1 MKQFRLF
8 FGLILFISIGFGG
21 CKIQKE
27 FSAPPIENADLFST
41 QTNDTLSFA
50 NASWWEFFNDAVLED
65 LINQALTNN
74 LPLKN
79 IVIGIKQAQ
88 LQLNITRSQLY
99 PAINYGLNAE
109 TSTSS
114 LSSSFNN
121 SINAVGQVS
130 YTVDVWGR
138 IANQNEAALQAYL
151 ATEMA
156 SFEVKATL
164 VAQLAELYFT
174 LRDIDNKIEVSEQME
189 ASMSD
194 YQSIMEARYSGGFIS
209 KVDLNQISISLK
221 DIQVTLQAL
230 FRARKQVE
238 NAISLVLGNT
248 PQFIPRGKKLQEQIF
263 PSELPVG
270 VPATLLRRRPSILF
284 SEMQLKAQLAQIG
297 AVEALQYPNFQ
308 INLNIGTELLNPASV
323 FGNLLGSVT
332 GPIFNAKRIENTISI
347 EEEQYNRLVLDY
359 EQAYLIAFQEVEDAL
374 IAIKTYK
381 QEVAIRNSQL
391 KLAEEAYDLAWVRYN
406 EGATS
411 ILEFLNVQSNLYSV
425 QLTASESYK
434 SELQAVVQL
443 YLALGGGW

>member
-1 MKQFRLF
+1 MKQCRLF
-8 FGLILFISIGFGG
+8 FGLIFIISIGFSG
-21 CKIQKE
+21 CKIQNE
-27 FSAPPIENADLFST
+27 YSAPTTENVNSFST
-41 QTNDTLSFA
+41 QTTDTLSLA
-50 NASWWEFFNDAVLED
+50 NTSWWEFFNDTVLED
-65 LINQALTNN
+65 LINKALTNN

-99 PAINYGLNAE
+99 PAINYGVKAE

-114 LSSSFNN
+114 LSSSFDN

-164 VAQLAELYFT
+164 VAQVAELYFT
-174 LRDIDNKIEVSEQME
+174 LRDIDNKILVSEQME
-189 ASMSD
+189 ASMQD

-209 KVDLNQISISLK
+209 KVDLNQISINLK
-221 DIQVTLQAL
+221 DIQVTLQSL
-230 FRARKQVE
+230 FRARKQLE
-238 NAISLVLGNT
+238 NAISVVLGNT
-248 PQFIPRGKKLQEQIF
+248 PQSIPRGKKLEEQIF

-270 VPATLLRRRPSILF
+270 VPASLLRRRPSILF
-284 SEMQLKAQLAQIG
+284 SEMQLKAQLAQLG

-308 INLNIGTELLNPASV
+308 INLNIGSEILNPASV
-323 FGNLLGSVT
+323 FGNLLGNLT
-332 GPIFNAKRIENTISI
+332 GPIFNAKRIKNTISI
-347 EEEQYNRLVLDY
+347 EEEQYNRIVLDY
-359 EQAYLIAFQEVEDAL
+359 QQAYLLAFREVEDAL
-374 IAIKTYK
+374 IGIKTYK

-391 KLAEEAYDLAWVRYN
+391 ELAEEAYDLAWVRYN

-411 ILEFLNVQSNLYSV
+411 ILEFLNVQSDLYGA
-425 QLTASESYK
+425 QLSASESYK
-434 SELQAVVQL
+434 SELQSVVQL